1 MPVANENEQVDGTNV
16 NTPLIPESSDRP
28 LSNSGEPTTSAE
40 AKQVEHPEEFEAEVK
55 VVQTLPNEYRFIQQR
70 IPPKNSLLRYTLPA
84 LLLGFQVVFI
94 ILFAFF
100 GKYTVN
106 KPSDSVNEQ
115 EARKY
120 PSKFSILIYKYN
132 WSFIN
137 ILITFKCSKIC
148 ISLLCL
154 GSDF

>member
-1 MPVANENEQVDGTNV
+1 MPETNENEQVNA
-16 NTPLIPESSDRP
+16 PLIPDSNTGNEQTSSAAAATAQ
-28 LSNSGEPTTSAE
+28 EPTTSAE
-40 AKQVEHPEEFEAEVK
+40 ARHADQEAEIK

-70 IPPKNSLLRYTLPA
+70 IPPKNSLLRYALPV

-100 GKYTVN
+100 GQYTMS

-120 PSKFSILIYKYN
+120 PSREF
-132 WSFIN
+132 
-137 ILITFKCSKIC
+137 
-148 ISLLCL
+148 
-154 GSDF
+154 